1 MSQEKKE
8 EIKKQVREMLD
19 SLDKEGLFR
28 SSSDLGNELANIKKL
43 NTLRKEQHE
52 ALDEILK
59 YYKQG
64 ILPLNRDKLNVFFLF
79 YVLDNFVFNV
89 EFDLKILK
97 AILDPTKIIG
107 KFNPRTPYGFLIDR
121 IANTLNL
128 SEPHREELKELM
140 YVELRNSISHLDY
153 EIDHHSFSYKKTNN
167 EKVTYTIE
175 RLPELMFEYNAL
187 SEAFNEFLVKH
198 TIKKE

>member
-1 MSQEKKE
+1 MNQEKKDK
-8 EIKKQVREMLD
+8 IKKQARDLLD
-19 SLDKEGLFR
+19 TLGKEGLFR
-28 SSSDLGNELANIKKL
+28 PRPDLDKELANINKL
-43 NTLRKEQHE
+43 DTLRKEQHE
-52 ALDEILK
+52 ILDEILK
-59 YYKQG
+59 HYKQG

-97 AILDPTKIIG
+97 AILDPTKITG

-128 SEPHREELKELM
+128 SEPRKKELKELM

-167 EKVTYTIE
+167 ETVTYTIE

-187 SEAFNEFLVKH
+187 SEAFNEFLGKH
-198 TIKKE
+198 TIKKD